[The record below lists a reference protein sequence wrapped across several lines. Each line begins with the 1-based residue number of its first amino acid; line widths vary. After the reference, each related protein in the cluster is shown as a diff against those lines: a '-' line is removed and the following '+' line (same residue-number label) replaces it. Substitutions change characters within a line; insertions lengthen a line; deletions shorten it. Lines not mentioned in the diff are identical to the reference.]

1 MKPGLCVPLT
11 RHVQNH
17 TSHITL
23 TPLHHKL
30 YQILT
35 QFTPNPQIDFDTHFD
50 KTLIFPSKTK
60 LSDNLKI

>member
-11 RHVQNH
+11 RHTQNP
-17 TSHITL
+17 TQKSPL
-23 TPLHHKL
+23 TTHPKL
-30 YQILT
+30 YQIPA
-35 QFTPNPQIDFDTHFD
+35 QFTQNPQIDFGTYFD